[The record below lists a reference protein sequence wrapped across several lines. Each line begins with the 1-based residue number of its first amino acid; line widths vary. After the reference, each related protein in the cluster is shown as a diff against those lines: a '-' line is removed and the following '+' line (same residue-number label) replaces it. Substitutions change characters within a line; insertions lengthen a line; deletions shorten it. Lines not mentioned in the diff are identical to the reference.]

1 MKARDS
7 IWAIRLQC
15 FIKGFPL
22 THLFVKIMLFLNIVT
37 GHVWSMISFIHLIIE
52 NQFFTDSIETS
63 RFMLNL
69 LVIQLFAVKFFK
81 HQTYLKYWHNFSRT
95 GRMLLPE
102 LFFLIY
108 RFISL
113 LLWYMSYKQ
122 LFLVNIPKQIYFL
135 FTFKFHFQLQF
146 SSVIW
151 FFKQCF
157 IITCSKPHLCCSS

>member
-15 FIKGFPL
+15 FIKGITL
-22 THLFVKIMLFLNIVT
+22 THLFVKITLFLNIVT

-69 LVIQLFAVKFFK
+69 LVIQLFDVKFFK
-81 HQTYLKYWHNFSRT
+81 HQTYLKLWHNLFSRT
-95 GRMLLPE
+95 GGMLLPE

-113 LLWYMSYKQ
+113 LLWYVSYKQ

-135 FTFKFHFQLQF
+135 FTFKLHFQLQF
-146 SSVIW
+146 SVIW

-157 IITCSKPHLCCSS
+157 VIICSKPHFCCSS